1 MLIALR
7 NIPPFNNQASTG
19 DLEKAKVE
27 SELGTVGKKNRSR
40 SKRRKRTRRQKEELE
55 YCAPLTHI
63 FETI

>member
-27 SELGTVGKKNRSR
+27 SELGTVGKVGVGVRVGKGLGDRRRS
-40 SKRRKRTRRQKEELE
+40 
-55 YCAPLTHI
+55 
-63 FETI
+63 

>member
-27 SELGTVGKKNRSR
+27 SELGTVGKSRSR

-55 YCAPLTHI
+55 YCAPVTHI
-63 FETI
+63 F

>member
-7 NIPPFNNQASTG
+7 NIPPLNNQASTG

-27 SELGTVGKKNRSR
+27 SELGTVGKSRSRSR

-63 FETI
+63 F